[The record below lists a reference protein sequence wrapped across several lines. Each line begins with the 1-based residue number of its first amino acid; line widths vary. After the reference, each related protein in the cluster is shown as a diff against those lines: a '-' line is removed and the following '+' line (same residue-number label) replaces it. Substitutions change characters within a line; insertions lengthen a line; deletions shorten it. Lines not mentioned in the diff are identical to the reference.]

1 MGDRRRPPGGGIG
14 ESLSVQV
21 KTRSKD
27 AAKLKAMD
35 ALKRFLLWDYARTSW
50 QYDLIVALILAFIFL
65 APRDLFRDQPKAASV
80 VMVHGGYWI
89 EPQQLNGVP
98 ENEIVTRA
106 TVLVNARYKTHASI
120 ESVEP
125 IYDDAEQELKGYL
138 AFPKP

>member
-1 MGDRRRPPGGGIG
+1 
-14 ESLSVQV
+14 
-21 KTRSKD
+21 
-27 AAKLKAMD
+27 MD
-35 ALKRFLLWDYARTSW
+35 ALKRFLLWDYARTTW

-80 VMVHGGYWI
+80 VMVRGGYWI

-98 ENEIVTRA
+98 DNDIVDRA
-106 TVLVNARYKTHASI
+106 TALVNARYKIHASI
-120 ESVEP
+120 DSVEP